1 MVTRGQVLNIFHHI
15 DKNFLAASI
24 PTFRLQVHTRRLVEA
39 GYKVGVV
46 RQMET
51 AALKAAGDNRN
62 KHFKSKLT
70 MPTPPPP
77 LSLPFLLTA
86 DEWAVC
92 HGARATLCVG
102 VVTALGV

>member
-1 MVTRGQVLNIFHHI
+1 LV
-15 DKNFLAASI
+15 ASI

-62 KHFKSKLT
+62 KQFKSRV
-70 MPTPPPP
+70 PSSFPSR
-77 LSLPFLLTA
+77 SLIACGGGDDGRCAEILECPSCL
-86 DEWAVC
+86 VC
-92 HGARATLCVG
+92 MLQGSCARSTQSRPCW
-102 VVTALGV
+102 